1 MIGRNVN
8 STASEKD
15 SDEKK
20 LLDKPVVSHVVIRLQ
35 NAIQDGC
42 PDGSTIR
49 KLETPGNNGR
59 KVFATSV
66 IPQKGERVIDHE
78 IWSAPAIYPT
88 GNGGIEIATISEF
101 CSQDRH
107 LHNRATEIYT
117 VLKGQLGMFIN
128 DKEIPVLT
136 AGDEI
141 VVLPATIHQ
150 VRKPSCSLE
159 KKDDFEV
166 VVRVHSICCYGED
179 DKYVQLQQGGEW
191 VKWSTLTPELRVNAY
206 KL

>member
-1 MIGRNVN
+1 M
-8 STASEKD
+8 
-15 SDEKK
+15 
-20 LLDKPVVSHVVIRLQ
+20 DKPIVSHVVIQLQ
-35 NAIQDGC
+35 NAIQDAC
-42 PDGSTIR
+42 PDGSVRR

-66 IPQKGERVIDHE
+66 MLQKGETTIDNE

-88 GNGGIEIATISEF
+88 GNGGIEIATVTEF

-107 LHNRATEIYT
+107 LHNHATEIYT
-117 VLKGQLGMFIN
+117 VLRGQLGMFIN
-128 DKEIPVLT
+128 DKEIPILN

-141 VVLPATIHQ
+141 VVLPGTIHQ
-150 VRKPSCSLE
+150 VRKPTCALE
-159 KKDDFEV
+159 VKKEFDL

-191 VKWSTLTPELRVNAY
+191 VKWNALSAELRVNAY